1 MDRKYFI
8 YWRQIS
14 MSTQKTKAEI
24 QTHKDNVIADL
35 SSFLDKLIETPTD
48 AKRADLISYWLKD
61 FQRYISQEKDF
72 DASKI
77 KSYKRGDVIKV
88 NLGFNIGSEQ
98 GGLRYAIVLDKNNK
112 HNSKTI
118 TVIPLTSQKEEK
130 KIYERDVDLGRE
142 LYSRLKAKY
151 DSALDELQKERQ
163 LHVTA
168 LDNARQLLDSL
179 SKAYTDEDEE
189 TMKAIEHAIKQAEE
203 LFNSQNDVLNILS
216 DEERSLDKIKSELY
230 KMKDG
235 SIAKIEQITTISK
248 QRIFDPKGSKDVLS
262 GIQFS
267 SAAMDKI
274 NEKLKELY
282 IF

>member
-1 MDRKYFI
+1 
-8 YWRQIS
+8 
-14 MSTQKTKAEI
+14 MSRQKTKEELQI
-24 QTHKDNVIADL
+24 HKDKVIADL
-35 SSFLDKLIETPTD
+35 SSFLDDLIKTPTD

-98 GGLRYAIVLDKNNK
+98 GGLRYAIVLDKDNK
-112 HNSKTI
+112 HNAKTI

-130 KIYERDVDLGRE
+130 KIYKRDVDLGCE
-142 LYSRLKAKY
+142 LYNRLKAKY
-151 DSALDELQKERQ
+151 DSAYDELKKARTSLANDLE
-163 LHVTA
+163 
-168 LDNARQLLDSL
+168 NAHQLLNSL
-179 SKAYTDEDEE
+179 SKVYTDED
-189 TMKAIEHAIKQAEE
+189 KATKKALELAIKQTEK
-203 LFNSQNDVLNILS
+203 LLDSQNNALSILS
-216 DEERSLDKIKSELY
+216 DEEKNLNKIKSELH

-267 SAAMDKI
+267 SVAMDKI
-274 NEKLKELY
+274 NEKIKELY